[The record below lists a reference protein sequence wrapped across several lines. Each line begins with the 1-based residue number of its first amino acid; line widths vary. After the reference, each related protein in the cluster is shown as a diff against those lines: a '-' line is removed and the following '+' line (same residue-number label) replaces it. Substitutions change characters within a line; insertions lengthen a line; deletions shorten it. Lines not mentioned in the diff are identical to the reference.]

1 MVILKIGQEYRRFVL
16 FIFLI
21 SIAGVLAL
29 NQSKVESIPTS
40 GNNYAG
46 GVGNNS
52 WTSPYNAVGSGL
64 SNCAQNQG
72 TNNGW
77 WNTFGFSIP
86 SSATINGILVTTK
99 QSQGSASSATW
110 AVTLRKSDGGSDSNQ
125 RTYSETNTESCGA
138 SQPTRTYGS
147 LTDLWGL
154 SWTPDEI
161 NNAGFTVVV
170 STAGNGVR
178 RLNWVSVQVNY
189 TLPTSTSTI
198 TVNSTITNTE
208 TSTSTVTS
216 TQILTST
223 VTSTSNQ
230 TLTSTVTST
239 TTHTTT
245 MNYTSTST
253 QILTSTV
260 TITSTQTLTS
270 TVTSASTQTSTQ
282 TLTSTVTST
291 TSLHSTSTVT
301 KTETLHEK
309 TTFTSSITQTVVTPL
324 NEILTYAWGIVVTV
338 MAAIIIV
345 IYLRRVGIGKNPDWR
360 PSWGLIP
367 PGPSKSTWF
376 WTHNFKPTSSNEN
389 ALIPLI
395 SILVMNW

>member
-1 MVILKIGQEYRRFVL
+1 M
-16 FIFLI
+16 
-21 SIAGVLAL
+21 
-29 NQSKVESIPTS
+29 
-40 GNNYAG
+40 
-46 GVGNNS
+46 
-52 WTSPYNAVGSGL
+52 
-64 SNCAQNQG
+64 
-72 TNNGW
+72 
-77 WNTFGFSIP
+77 
-86 SSATINGILVTTK
+86 TTK

-223 VTSTSNQ
+223 VTST
-230 TLTSTVTST
+230 

-345 IYLRRVGIGKNPDWR
+345 IYLRRVGIGKNPD
-360 PSWGLIP
+360 
-367 PGPSKSTWF
+367 
-376 WTHNFKPTSSNEN
+376 
-389 ALIPLI
+389 
-395 SILVMNW
+395 